1 MGTYELIIYFQLILL
16 SLITVK
22 VYKINQFAFEI
33 RCLKESVDEVTRKV
47 KHLTDSTADVKKGL
61 IDIDMELKTFL
72 NNIDAKYADIIQS
85 ASKKNIDK
93 WDNLRRAFKGS
104 NED

>member
-1 MGTYELIIYFQLILL
+1 M
-16 SLITVK
+16 
-22 VYKINQFAFEI
+22 
-33 RCLKESVDEVTRKV
+33 KESVDEVTRKV